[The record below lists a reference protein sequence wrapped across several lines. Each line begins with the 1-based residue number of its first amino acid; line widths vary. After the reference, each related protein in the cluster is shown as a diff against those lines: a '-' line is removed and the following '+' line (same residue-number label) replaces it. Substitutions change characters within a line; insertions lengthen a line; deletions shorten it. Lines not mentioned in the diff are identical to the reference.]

1 MSLTPEEQHQ
11 LAADVKTCMN
21 DLSEI
26 KSVIIGNEQFQQR
39 GMAGDVADLK
49 AWKTS
54 VNDKILY
61 VTGAIAASWFFVG
74 LIGYVAYEWV
84 KTKLA
89 GAGN

>member
-11 LAADVKTCMN
+11 LAADVNTCKN
-21 DLSEI
+21 DLAQI
-26 KSVIIGNEQFQQR
+26 KNVIIGNEQFQQR

-74 LIGYVAYEWV
+74 LIAYIAYEWV
-84 KTKLA
+84 KTKF
-89 GAGN
+89 GATGN